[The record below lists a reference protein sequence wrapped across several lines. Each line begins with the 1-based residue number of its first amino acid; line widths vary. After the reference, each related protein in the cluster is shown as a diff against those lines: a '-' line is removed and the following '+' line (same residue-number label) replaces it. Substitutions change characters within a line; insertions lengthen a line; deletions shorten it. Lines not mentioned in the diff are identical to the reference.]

1 MGLIRNV
8 IVRVKTSSTIKINY
22 TEFNDKKVV
31 VIPSDKV
38 WLYFI
43 HFLVF
48 PYIPI
53 LLQNSNVVKKQSVT
67 G

>member
-8 IVRVKTSSTIKINY
+8 IVRVKTSSTIKINH